1 MLDSMYFGNPNG
13 KPKCPTS
20 WSFLRDIDSAYDS
33 DLSENQPQTLLLSCG
48 YQCRKGKLIMTNKVD
63 VFHTI

>member
-48 YQCRKGKLIMTNKVD
+48 YQCRKGKVIMNNKVD

>member
-33 DLSENQPQTLLLSCG
+33 DLSENQPQTILLCCG
-48 YQCRKGKLIMTNKVD
+48 YQCRKGKLIMNKKVD